1 MKEMLDRICQSVVDL
16 EIDKMRSLVQE
27 TLATGVPPYQII
39 VDGMSKGMEIVGQ
52 KFSAQEYFLSELLA
66 AGEAMKEGMDVLT
79 PLLEGAHVQA
89 IGKVVLGTVRGDI
102 HDIGKDIV
110 KMLLTG
116 ARFEVFDLG
125 VDVETSA
132 FVEKVKETNAH
143 ILAMSAL
150 LTTTMGEMRSVVDE
164 MKQAGVRNKVKVV
177 IGGAPIT
184 PEFGKEIGADFAAM
198 DAPQG
203 VQIAIQWIKEQQNG

>member
-1 MKEMLDRICQSVVDL
+1 MKEMLERICQSVVDL
-16 EIDKMRSLVQE
+16 EIDKISSLVQE
-27 TLATGVPPYQII
+27 ALAAGIHPYRII
-39 VDGMSKGMEIVGQ
+39 VDGMSKGMEVVGQ

-66 AGEAMKEGMDVLT
+66 AGEVMKEGMEVLA
-79 PLLEGAHVQA
+79 PLLEGAQMEP
-89 IGKVVLGTVRGDI
+89 IGRVVLGTVRGDI

-110 KMLLTG
+110 KMLFTG

-125 VDVETSA
+125 VDVEA
-132 FVEKVKETNAH
+132 RQFVEKVKETNAH

-150 LTTTMGEMRSVVDE
+150 LTTTMDQMRLAME
-164 MKQAGVRNKVKVV
+164 ELKQAGIRNKVKVL
-177 IGGAPIT
+177 IGGASIT

-203 VQIAIQWIKEQQNG
+203 VQVAIRWMKEEKCG